1 MPLRSETRRREAAE
15 GEGLRRVPILGV
27 RVVAEPLERVLADVL
42 HHLGRA
48 AAPPRCLFP
57 TGVHGIVTAQ
67 DDPAFLVVLDGAA
80 YTVCDGMPLVYL
92 ARLRGARDAGRAFGP
107 SVMLSVLERTAQ
119 GGARHFFYGGE
130 PGVAEE
136 LAGKMRERFP
146 GLEVVGTC
154 APPFR
159 ELTPREED
167 DVAARINAS
176 GADVVWVGLSTPK
189 QERWA
194 ATMQPRLDVKLIC
207 AVGAA
212 FDYNRGAI
220 RPAPEWMRRLALEWL
235 FRLIQEPRRL
245 WRRYLAI
252 VPRFLWLAALE
263 TLSLRFRRGGS
274 APSPPLSPKRT
285 PDRASDG

>member
-1 MPLRSETRRREAAE
+1 MTGRPPGRASRRWESAE

-27 RVVAEPLERVLADVL
+27 RVVAEPLQRVLDDVL
-42 HHLGRA
+42 GHLGRA
-48 AAPPRCLFP
+48 SSAPPRLLFP
-57 TGVHGIVTAQ
+57 TGVHGVVTAQ
-67 DDPAFLVVLDGAA
+67 DDPAFRAVLDGAA

-107 SVMLSVLERTAQ
+107 SVMLAVLERTSR
-119 GGARHFFYGGE
+119 GGARHFFYGGA
-130 PGVAEE
+130 PGVADE
-136 LAGKMRERFP
+136 LAAKMRERFP
-146 GLEVVGTC
+146 GLEVVGTW

-159 ELTPREED
+159 ELTPQEED

-194 ATMQPRLDVKLIC
+194 AAIQPRLDVKLIC

-220 RPAPEWMRRLALEWL
+220 RPAPAWMRRLALEWL

-263 TLSLRFRRGGS
+263 ALSLGFRRGGRP
-274 APSPPLSPKRT
+274 APPSPP
-285 PDRASDG
+285 A